1 MKTKMWVVGV
11 LVVLLIVVGQWAW
24 GQQRTGRRGW
34 RMDPNRIEQMQNSIQ
49 VEREQGQVV
58 LYTIYRGPYEEV
70 GEPIGKLF
78 ALASEKGMTPAGPVT
93 LVYLNS
99 PWEAGPEHSL
109 TEIRIPVA
117 QTALEKEGTLGDLT
131 DVKRLRGS
139 QVAVMEKP
147 QGMENPS
154 WVFMIMMR
162 WAADEGYIT
171 PGSPRE
177 TMEGQPMDDYASMK
191 TRIAM
196 PVWRPRQRQQN
207 Q

>member
-1 MKTKMWVVGV
+1 MWVVGV
-11 LVVLLIVVGQWAW
+11 LAVLLVVMGQLAW
-24 GQQRTGRRGW
+24 GQQRTPRRAM
-34 RMDPNRIEQMQNSIQ
+34 RMDPNVIEAMQKSIQ
-49 VEREQGQVV
+49 VEREEGQVV
-58 LYTIYRGPYEEV
+58 LYTIFRGPYEQV

-78 ALASEKGMTPAGPVT
+78 ALAGQKGIQPAGPVT
-93 LVYLNS
+93 LAYLNS

-109 TEIRIPVA
+109 TEIRIPVSEA
-117 QTALEKEGTLGDLT
+117 AMDQAGKLGDMT

-147 QGMENPS
+147 EGIENPS

-171 PGSPRE
+171 PGSPRK
-177 TMEGQPMDDYASMK
+177 MMQGQPMGDYASMK

-196 PVWRPRQRQQN
+196 PVWRPRERQEN